1 MEALFFR
8 SSLMAN
14 LIYGVP
20 NVDASDR
27 SMRRI
32 TIILRRVGVPQEV
45 INMTVQ
51 GVQDNWSE
59 VLSHTQRHMLCLARA
74 FITNPEV
81 LCIHKPTVFFGKHTS
96 RVVMDLLREFVEN
109 KGLEQDMSTFKL
121 RRCRTCITTAQDRA
135 SAKRA
140 DTIWMINDAGV
151 ALVDDINTIEERH
164 FCNRQE

>member
-59 VLSHTQRHMLCLARA
+59 VLSHTQRHMLCLARG

-81 LCIHKPTVFFGKHTS
+81 LCVHQPTVFFGKCTS
-96 RVVMDLLREFVEN
+96 QVVMGLLREFVES
-109 KGLEQDMSTFKL
+109 KGLEQDMRKIDL
-121 RRCRTCITTAQDRA
+121 RRCRTCITTANDRA

-140 DTIWMINDAGV
+140 DTIYMITSEGIAY
-151 ALVDDINTIEERH
+151 VDDISTVEDIH
-164 FCNRQE
+164 FCTMKQ

>member
-81 LCIHKPTVFFGKHTS
+81 LCIHKPTIFFGKHTS

-121 RRCRTCITTAQDRA
+121 RRCRTCITTAQT
-135 SAKRA
+135 KA
-140 DTIWMINDAGV
+140 DAEKADNVFMISNDGIEQMQNFKAI
-151 ALVDDINTIEERH
+151 ADDQ
-164 FCNRQE
+164 FCNLTE